1 MKINNRFNRNKTLAS
16 TTTSAPAQVPA
27 QVPANQPANL
37 TPIRVECP
45 IPQGMNVSSDGFS
58 WSDVYPDNY
67 FNIEGVLSRA
77 RTIGGWPVFTISA
90 VVIDRVVDPEAKEA
104 LQDKTPKII
113 IELMETATRLVMN
126 KTRCRTMEAL
136 TGSPNPAQWGAV
148 MPKIVLYVGVEKG
161 KEQVLIGHPTTTKLP
176 TAPTSVVETTDSELD
191 DLFA

>member
-1 MKINNRFNRNKTLAS
+1 MYNKFNRQAQAQAQQI
-16 TTTSAPAQVPA
+16 SATVKSNAARLNAQNAP
-27 QVPANQPANL
+27 

-45 IPQGMNVSSDGFS
+45 IPQGMNVNDNSFS
-58 WSDVYPDNY
+58 WTNIYPDNY
-67 FNIEGVLSRA
+67 FNLDGVASRA

-113 IELMETATRLVMN
+113 VEFQETSTRLVMN
-126 KTRCRTMEAL
+126 KTRCRMMEAL
-136 TGSPNPAQWGAV
+136 TGSPHPAQWGAV